1 MVTTTGVDGIIAAFP
16 KSTIPPIHGEPDRIT
31 LIAMHKL
38 LCANA
43 ASITTNLGGGN
54 HGHLSLLMTA
64 AEYLEETQKIFTP
77 PTNPGE
83 DPTTTKDPNDQA
95 SENDRFKRHVRVF
108 EKYQNTD
115 KALKQQ
121 IEETIESDYL
131 SSLHNELTGYSRVTS
146 LQMLQHLYK
155 TYGRID
161 DTDIEK
167 NNEKMMTAYDPELPI
182 AKLTIQLENGR
193 KFAHLGKQTITESMM
208 ISKGITLLRNTGVFH
223 DDIKEWR
230 RRPDTE
236 KTWDAFKIHFQMAH
250 QERRTQM
257 TTAGNGGYNAA
268 ANNIYGELPP
278 DPIQELQ
285 ERAAESLETISDGLS
300 SHQDSISELTQANAV
315 LSNTN
320 TTMAAQ
326 LAQMMNQMTT
336 MQALLTQ
343 KLGQSTAQP
352 HAPTSAPTSQK
363 TPRVRRPPLPW
374 DYCWS
379 HGKCKHSST
388 VCTIRKAGHK
398 EEATL
403 ANKLGGSTYGL

>member
-155 TYGRID
+155 TY
-161 DTDIEK
+161 TF
-167 NNEKMMTAYDPELPI
+167 
-182 AKLTIQLENGR
+182 
-193 KFAHLGKQTITESMM
+193 FASPVGIVRNITNY
-208 ISKGITLLRNTGVFH
+208 LLINSFLRGNTYT
-223 DDIKEWR
+223 K
-230 RRPDTE
+230 
-236 KTWDAFKIHFQMAH
+236 
-250 QERRTQM
+250 
-257 TTAGNGGYNAA
+257 Y
-268 ANNIYGELPP
+268 
-278 DPIQELQ
+278 
-285 ERAAESLETISDGLS
+285 
-300 SHQDSISELTQANAV
+300 
-315 LSNTN
+315 
-320 TTMAAQ
+320 
-326 LAQMMNQMTT
+326 
-336 MQALLTQ
+336 
-343 KLGQSTAQP
+343 
-352 HAPTSAPTSQK
+352 
-363 TPRVRRPPLPW
+363 
-374 DYCWS
+374 
-379 HGKCKHSST
+379 
-388 VCTIRKAGHK
+388 
-398 EEATL
+398 
-403 ANKLGGSTYGL
+403 